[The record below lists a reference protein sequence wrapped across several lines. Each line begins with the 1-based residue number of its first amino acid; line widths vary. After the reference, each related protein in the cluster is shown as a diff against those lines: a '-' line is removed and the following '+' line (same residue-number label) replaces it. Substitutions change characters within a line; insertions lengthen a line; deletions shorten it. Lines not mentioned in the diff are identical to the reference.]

1 MGVSP
6 GGGRHRP
13 PEAGE
18 IRKADGPGL
27 RVVHPV
33 LQRSGAIQINSRA
46 KTPAPERFQP
56 HGRLRCGNA
65 RRAREA
71 LAQGFLDERIERH
84 FRSSGFLLGLLKQCV
99 IKSAGCA
106 HAAWTSPSG
115 VRNSTSSPVSSEPR
129 REAVA
134 KLKQHKTF

>member
-46 KTPAPERFQP
+46 KTAAPERFQT

-71 LAQGFLDERIERH
+71 FWRQKFNIVPGVFGASAGGGAEAEAAQDVL
-84 FRSSGFLLGLLKQCV
+84 RSALLGK
-99 IKSAGCA
+99 
-106 HAAWTSPSG
+106 TPS
-115 VRNSTSSPVSSEPR
+115 SDSSVDNT
-129 REAVA
+129 
-134 KLKQHKTF
+134 H